1 MAQQESDF
9 HCWIFLK
16 ISRNLL
22 FVKRINQVPL
32 KADLAFEGSF
42 WYSAENMRTNTP
54 ETKGGWKGVIALV
67 SFLLLTALAIVL
79 QLQYRGFEGPLS
91 DNILIFILINA
102 NFLLLT
108 AVIFMMARS
117 LWKVW
122 MERRQGVLGARFRT
136 KLVFAFVSLSFIPPV
151 LLFLIGSGMF
161 TRSIERLFS
170 LRIENSLKDAVSVS
184 QEYYDRLEKEAFDFG
199 KQISTQMTD
208 ARIMTQFENQVL
220 KEYLTRK
227 AEEYGLG
234 SVELFSSPRER
245 SVTVVTNQYP
255 PKTFTRTP
263 VDLVAKA
270 FKGDEAADVTGSAKR
285 GEIMRVV
292 VPLYELS
299 STEAERQVV
308 AALAVSFYIPQ
319 SLAAKA
325 VVIREGYAQYR
336 SAFSGKEP
344 IKLSYRLGFL
354 SVTLALLLAAI
365 WVALRVAAGITV
377 PIRKLAEGT
386 AAVAAG
392 RFDYRINETSDDEV
406 GVLIDSFNKMTLDLQ
421 QSRERV
427 EQEVNYK
434 KTILSNIET
443 GVVSIDR
450 TGRITTVNQ
459 SASEILG
466 IQEQGVLGRRYDEAF
481 EFLELEPIRGLFRR
495 LEQGQGREE
504 KELQLNVRG
513 RMLTLRMR
521 ISTLRD
527 GNGAVIGSVITF
539 DDLTELLRAKKAET
553 WQDVARRIAHEF
565 KNPLTPIKL
574 SAERLRKKHAE
585 GSPDFN
591 AIFDECSLTIV
602 QEADGLRKLV
612 DEFANF
618 ARMPSSNPILQP
630 LAPVLESVVQL
641 YSGAHKDIVFAK
653 DIQPDMPEVFIDHEQ
668 IKRVFINL
676 FENAIEAMGGSG
688 RILVAMK
695 MTPAGM
701 AQIDIADEGPGIA
714 AEDVPKLF
722 EPEFSRKKTKSGL
735 GLAIV
740 LRIIK
745 DHHGTIS
752 VTQNDPHGARFIIEL
767 PASVKHGDAP
777 DSTFSVWSA

>member
-1 MAQQESDF
+1 
-9 HCWIFLK
+9 
-16 ISRNLL
+16 
-22 FVKRINQVPL
+22 
-32 KADLAFEGSF
+32 
-42 WYSAENMRTNTP
+42 MRTYTSEAN
-54 ETKGGWKGVIALV
+54 GGWKGVLYLV

-91 DNILIFILINA
+91 DNILILILINA
-102 NFLLLT
+102 NFLLLA
-108 AVIFMMARS
+108 AVIFMTARS
-117 LWKVW
+117 LWKLW

-136 KLVFAFVSLSFIPPV
+136 KLVFAFVSLSLIPPV

-184 QEYYDRLEKEAFDFG
+184 QEYYDRLQQEAFVFG
-199 KQISTQMTD
+199 KQISRQMTD
-208 ARIMTQFENQVL
+208 ARLLSQFEKQVL
-220 KEYLTRK
+220 KEYLARK

-234 SVELFSSPRER
+234 SVELFTSPRER
-245 SVTVVTNQYP
+245 TVAVVTSQYP
-255 PKTFTRTP
+255 AKTFTQTP
-263 VDLVAKA
+263 ADFVAKA
-270 FKGDEAADVTGSAKR
+270 FAGQETADITGSAKK
-285 GEIMRVV
+285 GDIMRAV
-292 VPLYELS
+292 VPLYEYS
-299 STEAERQVV
+299 EAGAGRKVI
-308 AALAVSFYIPQ
+308 AAVAVSFYIPQ
-319 SLAAKA
+319 NLAAKA
-325 VVIREGYAQYR
+325 ATIREGYAQYR

-392 RFDYRINETSDDEV
+392 RFDYRISEKSDDEV
-406 GVLIDSFNKMTLDLQ
+406 GALIDSFNKMTHDLQ
-421 QSRERV
+421 QSREQV

-466 IQEQGVLGRRYDEAF
+466 IQEQDVLGKRYDEAF
-481 EFLELEPIRGLFRR
+481 GFLELDPIRGLFRR
-495 LEQGQGREE
+495 LEQGQGRAEE
-504 KELQLNVRG
+504 ELSLNVRG

-527 GNGAVIGSVITF
+527 GIGAIIGSVITF

-585 GSPDFN
+585 GAPDFN
-591 AIFDECSLTIV
+591 AVFDECSLTIV

-618 ARMPSSNPILQP
+618 ARMPSSNPMPQP

-641 YSGAHKDIVFAK
+641 YSGAHKDIVFVK
-653 DIQPDMPEVFIDHEQ
+653 DIMPDLPEVFIDREQ

-676 FENAIEAMGGSG
+676 FENAVEAMGGRG
-688 RILVAMK
+688 RIHVAAK
-695 MTPAGM
+695 MTSAGM
-701 AQIDIADEGPGIA
+701 AQIAVADEGPGIA

-745 DHHGTIS
+745 DHRGTIS
-752 VTQNDPHGARFIIEL
+752 VSKNDPHGARFTIEL
-767 PASVKHGDAP
+767 PASVKSG
-777 DSTFSVWSA
+777 

>member
-1 MAQQESDF
+1 
-9 HCWIFLK
+9 
-16 ISRNLL
+16 
-22 FVKRINQVPL
+22 
-32 KADLAFEGSF
+32 
-42 WYSAENMRTNTP
+42 MRTYTSEAN
-54 ETKGGWKGVIALV
+54 GGWKGVLYLV
-67 SFLLLTALAIVL
+67 SFLLLTALAIML

-91 DNILIFILINA
+91 DNILILILINA
-102 NFLLLT
+102 NFLLLA
-108 AVIFMMARS
+108 AVIFMTARS
-117 LWKVW
+117 LWKLW

-184 QEYYDRLEKEAFDFG
+184 QEYYDRLQQEAFVFS
-199 KQISTQMTD
+199 KQISMQMTD
-208 ARIMTQFENQVL
+208 ARLLSQFEKQVL
-220 KEYLTRK
+220 KEYLARK

-234 SVELFSSPRER
+234 SVELFTSPRER
-245 SVTVVTNQYP
+245 IVAVVTNQYP
-255 PKTFTRTP
+255 VKTFTQTP
-263 VDLVAKA
+263 SDLVAKA
-270 FKGDEAADVTGSAKR
+270 FAGQEMADITGSAKK
-285 GEIMRVV
+285 GDIMRAV
-292 VPLYELS
+292 VPLYEFS
-299 STEAERQVV
+299 ESGARRQVI
-308 AALAVSFYIPQ
+308 AAIAVSFYIPQ
-319 SLAAKA
+319 NLAAKA
-325 VVIREGYAQYR
+325 AVIREGYAQYR
-336 SAFSGKEP
+336 SAFSKKDP

-392 RFDYRINETSDDEV
+392 RLDYRINETSDDEV
-406 GVLIDSFNKMTLDLQ
+406 GVLIDSFNKMTHDLQ
-421 QSRERV
+421 QSREQV

-466 IQEQGVLGRRYDEAF
+466 IQEQDVLGKRYDEAF
-481 EFLELEPIRGLFRR
+481 GFLELDPIRGLFRR
-495 LEQGQGREE
+495 LEQGQGRAEE
-504 KELQLNVRG
+504 ELSLNVRG

-527 GNGAVIGSVITF
+527 GNDAIIGSVITF

-585 GSPDFN
+585 GAPDFN
-591 AIFDECSLTIV
+591 AVFDECSLTIV

-618 ARMPSSNPILQP
+618 ARMPSSNPMLQP

-641 YSGAHKDIVFAK
+641 YSGAHKDIVFVK
-653 DIQPDMPEVFIDHEQ
+653 DIKPDLPEVFIDREQ

-676 FENAIEAMGGSG
+676 FENAVEAMGGRG
-688 RILVAMK
+688 RILVAAK
-695 MTPAGM
+695 MTASGM
-701 AQIDIADEGPGIA
+701 AQIEVADEGPGIA

-745 DHHGTIS
+745 DHRGTIS
-752 VTQNDPHGARFIIEL
+752 VSKNEPHGARFTVEL
-767 PASVKHGDAP
+767 PASVKSEEVHN
-777 DSTFSVWSA
+777 S